1 MKLSNAALGKRTIGQ
16 MVNFLSNDV
25 NRYDN
30 CTLFIHYLWSAPL
43 QLLIVVFLTWQQ
55 IGPSTLMGAALVLLF
70 VPLQSW
76 IGRVFSKLRLMTAE
90 KTDKRIRIM
99 SEIINGMKVIKMYA
113 WETPFAKLVEDAR
126 K

>member
-1 MKLSNAALGKRTIGQ
+1 